1 MQVTILMNLEDG
13 GSEMVQKKMNF
24 AKTQLMGP
32 GYNMYDL
39 GNLNIMKQK
48 TVTASG

>member
-1 MQVTILMNLEDG
+1 MNLEDG
-13 GSEMVQKKMNF
+13 GSEVVQKKMNV

-32 GYNMYDL
+32 GCNTYDL

-48 TVTASG
+48 TVIGSG